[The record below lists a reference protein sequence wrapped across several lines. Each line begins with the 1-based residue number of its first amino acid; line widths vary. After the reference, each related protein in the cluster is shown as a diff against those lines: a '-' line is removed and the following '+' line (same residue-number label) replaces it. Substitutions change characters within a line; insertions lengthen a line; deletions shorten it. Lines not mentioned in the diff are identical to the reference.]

1 MFNRINEQKTMKKFW
16 NLMLVALVMLG
27 AAACTE
33 NNDTVDVNAE
43 SLSFYAEIA
52 NEDTRADLEYD
63 QQSKLWKTVWEGNET
78 INVKSGL
85 KGFDFTNSKEE
96 PNKFTCTAP
105 GVSTLANKTVTVS
118 ISNKDQSTVGKK
130 GLVVNTVI
138 DSFDTS
144 KTISLTAAN
153 SFLRYAYN
161 GEGELTISL
170 TYANGAKSFVYDNQA
185 YDSVTFKG
193 GNGENWVSFNPQEGE
208 ATLSYSINGVE
219 CKRKAINVIAGK
231 IYNLGELV
239 PAEYL
244 YFVPNNNWKSDNAWF
259 AAHFYNAND
268 GYADIKL
275 ADDNNDGV
283 YECVV
288 PTAMTGVT
296 FCRMNPAFTEFGWNE
311 EGKEE
316 QHVWNQTGGLT
327 IDKDNNYFYLYTDSW
342 SEGVWNVAGYV
353 VGATPRNFGL
363 AGLNGNW
370 DTDID
375 MTLEGDY
382 FTLKSVKIAATDT
395 FKLRVNDSWNESYG
409 ASGDVEPFTIEA
421 NKGYTLSAG
430 GKNLN
435 IAAGTY
441 DIYFN
446 DTTKDIYVL
455 TVGTTP
461 EDLSIPQYKV
471 YVYNY
476 GTKWSSYYLYMWD
489 ENETF
494 IFGAWPGA
502 TATAKETIN
511 GYEYMVWTMP
521 KNATGKKVSVIL
533 NNNSGAQT
541 ADYSLGT
548 IDSDKYILLNDG
560 VADEIK
566 DINNP
571 EPVVPA
577 TTHKIYVYKHNNSW
591 STVNLYAWDSV
602 TDAKYTGGWPG
613 TKMTDTKVIN
623 GYTYYVFEMPAA
635 ATDRK
640 IRMIFNNGSAQTGD
654 SDIYT
659 LDKDLYICLNG
670 SAIQDIEDP
679 ENPVPTV
686 VAMPRKIY
694 ATTTLSWSKMNIY
707 AWGGG
712 ASFSWPGTQ
721 MSTETIN
728 GTKYYVYTFD
738 ASFDGVTLSGVI
750 FNNGSAQT
758 VDVTNVKLDQD
769 RFFRVLTTKT
779 DGKYKC
785 EAIADPRK

>member
-105 GVSTLANKTVTVS
+105 GVSNLANKTVTVS

-382 FTLKSVKIAATDT
+382 FTLKRVKIAATDT
-395 FKLRVNDSWNESYG
+395 FKLRVNDSWNENYG

-430 GKNLN
+430 GKDLN
-435 IAAGTY
+435 ITAGTY

-446 DTTKDIYVL
+446 DTTKALYVM
-455 TVGTTP
+455 TVGKTP
-461 EDLSIPQYKV
+461 ADILPE
-471 YVYNY
+471 
-476 GTKWSSYYLYMWD
+476 GGD
-489 ENETF
+489 ENVNIGIAGSF
-494 IFGAWPGA
+494 QGWDAANPVAMSSVG
-502 TATAKETIN
+502 N
-511 GYEYMVWTMP
+511 GWIVAY
-521 KNATGKKVSVIL
+521 SVEL
-533 NNNSGAQT
+533 MKSDEFKFVQNNSWDVSYG
-541 ADYSLGT
+541 Y
-548 IDSDKYILLNDG
+548 NDG
-560 VADEIK
+560 VLVAEPEKEYTLVSDDGKNIK
-566 DINNP
+566 VNANGKFDVYFNTVNHNFKYVCVEDYANTKVNITINNKANWSP
-571 EPVVPA
+571 LNIYLEYNGTAITSEKGDEVSNNTYAVSGKYIGETLTCKFISGSKVSDVMSVAITKNGA
-577 TTHKIYVYKHNNSW
+577 TVTLEETIVKLYFQLDTSNAKQWWGNTTKIHVWK
-591 STVNLYAWDSV
+591 
-602 TDAKYTGGWPG
+602 TGTSFDTEWPG
-613 TKMTDTKVIN
+613 NTMTSEGN
-623 GYTYYVFEMPAA
+623 YTWS
-635 ATDRK
+635 
-640 IRMIFNNGSAQTGD
+640 II
-654 SDIYT
+654 
-659 LDKDLYICLNG
+659 
-670 SAIQDIEDP
+670 
-679 ENPVPTV
+679 VPSELV
-686 VAMPRKIY
+686 GK
-694 ATTTLSWSKMNIY
+694 
-707 AWGGG
+707 
-712 ASFSWPGTQ
+712 
-721 MSTETIN
+721 TIN
-728 GTKYYVYTFD
+728 FLVHNGNNWKSSD
-738 ASFDGVTLSGVI
+738 SQVTIKAEGNTVT
-750 FNNGSAQT
+750 GSSIGI
-758 VDVTNVKLDQD
+758 K
-769 RFFRVLTTKT
+769 
-779 DGKYKC
+779 
-785 EAIADPRK
+785 